1 VAAGL
6 LLSGAAAA
14 QQIELGDDFELSA
27 KSYISQSMAWR
38 LEPRDSRLIYK
49 QNLNPHICQ
58 SQASGNA
65 CYSFNGDAS
74 LNRAL
79 VAAPGA
85 YNGPNRDDGDL
96 NYAPGSLTAALTKL
110 NTQLSGH
117 WGDFNFKLGALGY
130 FDPRNYD
137 KTEFHPDSTY
147 QPTQTDLAQ
156 PAREQGGKSWVLTDA
171 LVNRVFKVLDHD
183 FSLTAGWQHIR
194 WGESTLVALNSLS
207 EINAP
212 DERLLFQPGTQIA
225 EIFRPTPALLL
236 GTPLRDNINLDLVYL
251 FGWDPVQVA
260 EGGTFYGPFDV
271 YTRNGSKPG
280 LLSLGQLH
288 EDPYNRQPLPGIG
301 ASFSPSHGNTTVL
314 PLGYA
319 QRRWKQGQFGAK
331 LSWYV
336 PELNGGTDLSF
347 YALRYKSRLPYLSFY
362 AMDRTCIHDGDTDIV
377 TAIIV
382 DCKGGNFVPGGGNP
396 FPLDTAK
403 TFWDYPGNIQMYGIS
418 FNTNAGK
425 WSLAGELSFRP
436 NLPVQVQSQDVF
448 MTATQPALPRLPI
461 EISQTTFITGL
472 AQYIANPANVQ
483 YLPIALQALSSPAL
497 LASLAQV
504 TASPRPLIVPAIRD
518 FAPDNLSVYRHQ
530 TIQPGQ
536 LIPGYEKLQA
546 LQLDFT
552 GLRAFGSS
560 ENPIGADQVIIIAEL
575 GMMWFPNMP
584 SSSRLQFETGD
595 LGGTHASPG
604 ADGSGDRPG
613 STTAPDAQG
622 NGARIIYPDGS
633 LGSYVTERYTPT
645 QQTSGFATPFSTG
658 YRLIFRLEYD
668 NFLFDWNFKP
678 QLIWG
683 HDLYGRSP
691 LPQQNFIQ
699 GAKTWQLIN
708 AVEFS
713 PQWSAQVFYQGST
726 GGGTVNYL
734 RDKDT
739 AGFGFAYSF

>member
-1 VAAGL
+1 MKRSMGGICACAL
-6 LLSGAAAA
+6 LFCGGAAA
-14 QQIELGDDFELSA
+14 QDVEFGDLSFA
-27 KSYISQSMAWR
+27 VKSYISQSMAWR

-49 QNLNPHICQ
+49 QNLNPDICQ

-85 YNGPNRDDGDL
+85 YNAPNRDDGDL

-110 NTQLSGH
+110 NTQVSGH

-137 KTEFHPDSTY
+137 KTEFHPDTTY
-147 QPTQTDLAQ
+147 QPAQTDLAQ
-156 PAREQGGKSWVLTDA
+156 PAREQGGRSWVLTDA
-171 LVNRVFKVLDHD
+171 LVNRVFKLFDHD

-212 DERLLFQPGTQIA
+212 DERLLLQPGTQIA

-236 GTPLRDNINLDLVYL
+236 GTPLRENLNLDLVYM

-288 EDPYNRQPLPGIG
+288 EDPYNQQPLPGIG
-301 ASFSPSHGNTTVL
+301 ADFSPSHGNTQVL

-319 QRRWKQGQFGAK
+319 QRRWKQGQFGGK
-331 LSWYV
+331 LNWFV
-336 PELNGGTDLSF
+336 PDLNDGTELSF
-347 YALRYKSRLPYLSFY
+347 YALDYKSRLPYLSFY
-362 AMDRTCIHDGDTDIV
+362 AMDRTCIHDGDTNIV

-403 TFWDYPGNIQMYGIS
+403 TFWGYPGNIQMYGLS

-448 MTATQPALPRLPI
+448 MTAT
-461 EISQTTFITGL
+461 
-472 AQYIANPANVQ
+472 
-483 YLPIALQALSSPAL
+483 
-497 LASLAQV
+497 
-504 TASPRPLIVPAIRD
+504 
-518 FAPDNLSVYRHQ
+518 
-530 TIQPGQ
+530 
-536 LIPGYEKLQA
+536 
-546 LQLDFT
+546 
-552 GLRAFGSS
+552 
-560 ENPIGADQVIIIAEL
+560 
-575 GMMWFPNMP
+575 
-584 SSSRLQFETGD
+584 
-595 LGGTHASPG
+595 
-604 ADGSGDRPG
+604 
-613 STTAPDAQG
+613 
-622 NGARIIYPDGS
+622 
-633 LGSYVTERYTPT
+633 
-645 QQTSGFATPFSTG
+645 
-658 YRLIFRLEYD
+658 
-668 NFLFDWNFKP
+668 
-678 QLIWG
+678 
-683 HDLYGRSP
+683 
-691 LPQQNFIQ
+691 
-699 GAKTWQLIN
+699 
-708 AVEFS
+708 
-713 PQWSAQVFYQGST
+713 
-726 GGGTVNYL
+726 
-734 RDKDT
+734 
-739 AGFGFAYSF
+739 